1 MVVTEVIKHIESNPS
16 LKVKVI
22 EALKGV
28 SIEALK
34 ELIDHPLVSVL
45 MAALEGYQEID

>member
-1 MVVTEVIKHIESNPS
+1 MRVV
-16 LKVKVI
+16 

-34 ELIDHPLVSVL
+34 ELIDHPLVNVL
-45 MAALEGYQEID
+45 LAALEEYQEID